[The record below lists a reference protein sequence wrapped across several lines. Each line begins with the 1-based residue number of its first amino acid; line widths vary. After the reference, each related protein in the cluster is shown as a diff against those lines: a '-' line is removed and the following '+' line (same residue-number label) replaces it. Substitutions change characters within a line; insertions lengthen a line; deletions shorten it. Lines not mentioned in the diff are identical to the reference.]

1 MKDDNLYRKLPN
13 GRYKAIGVCENLD
26 TLTDG
31 IYVVHH
37 YANGR
42 SITSIPYLEGIHKV
56 GEAKKLD
63 IPTLCGIEQIAD
75 YVLHSREI
83 GELMQKSFSV
93 ADIVQVAVQKTI
105 EYGEGHNTD
114 K

>member
-1 MKDDNLYRKLPN
+1 MKDNNLYRKLPN

-26 TLTDG
+26 RLTDG

-42 SITSIPYLEGIHKV
+42 SVTSIPYLEGIHKV

-63 IPTLCGIEQIAD
+63 IPTLSGIEQIAD
-75 YVLHSREI
+75 YVLHSQEI
-83 GELMQKSFSV
+83 CELIKKSFSV
-93 ADIVQVAVQKTI
+93 ADVVRVAIRKTL
-105 EYGEGHNTD
+105 EYGEHHSD